1 MILKL
6 IKKKI
11 KSFLRYLG
19 WKLVKIKVKPPTTYP
34 HPDPDIQNI
43 QCIIKASGI
52 LHIGGHRGTE
62 AGVYNWFKKKVLWIE
77 ALPEI
82 FLELNDTVNIFYNQ
96 KAICA
101 LLGDKNKE
109 KQNFY
114 MANNDGAT
122 SSLFDFSKDVKKKK
136 LWSDRNFKMIKK
148 LSLDMVTLDNLF
160 EELNIQ
166 AKDYNHWILDV
177 QGAELL
183 VLKGAKKSL
192 VNCSSL
198 QIEVSKIEFY
208 EGGALW
214 EDLLTFLKEY
224 SFFPA
229 SYPQIDHT
237 EILFLK
243 KNI

>member
-1 MILKL
+1 MILTL
-6 IKKKI
+6 IKKII

-19 WKLVKIKVKPPTTYP
+19 WKLVKINIKTPTTYP

-43 QCIIKASGI
+43 ECIIKASGI

-77 ALPEI
+77 AIPEF
-82 FLELNDTVNIFYNQ
+82 FLELNDSVNRFYNQ

-109 KQNFY
+109 KQDFFI
-114 MANNDGAT
+114 ANNDAAT
-122 SSLFDFSKDVKKKK
+122 SSLFDFSKDVKKKN
-136 LWSDRNFKMIKK
+136 LWSDRNFKMVKK
-148 LSLDMVTLDNLF
+148 LSLDMITLDYLL
-160 EELNIQ
+160 EDLNIS
-166 AKDYNHWILDV
+166 AIDYNHWILDV

-192 VNCSSL
+192 INCNSI
-198 QIEVSKIEFY
+198 QVEVSRVEFY
-208 EGGALW
+208 EGGVLW
-214 EDLLTFLKEY
+214 NDLLIFLKEY
-224 SFFPA
+224 SFFPT
-229 SYPQIDHT
+229 SYPQVDHT

-243 KNI
+243 NNI

>member
-1 MILKL
+1 MILTS
-6 IKKKI
+6 IKKI
-11 KSFLRYLG
+11 LKSFLRYLG
-19 WKLVKIKVKPPTTYP
+19 WKLVKIKIKTPTTYP

-43 QCIIKASGI
+43 ECIIKATGI

-77 ALPEI
+77 AIPEF
-82 FLELNDTVNIFYNQ
+82 FLELNDSVNRFYNQ

-109 KQNFY
+109 KQDFFI
-114 MANNDGAT
+114 ANNDAAT
-122 SSLFDFSKDVKKKK
+122 SSLFDFSKDVKKKN
-136 LWSDRNFKMIKK
+136 LWSDRNFKMVKK
-148 LSLDMVTLDNLF
+148 LSLDMITLDYLL
-160 EELNIQ
+160 EDLNIS
-166 AKDYNHWILDV
+166 AIDYNHWILDV

-192 VNCSSL
+192 INCNSI
-198 QIEVSKIEFY
+198 QVEVSRVEFY
-208 EGGALW
+208 EGGVLW
-214 EDLLTFLKEY
+214 NDLLIFLKEY
-224 SFFPA
+224 SFFPT
-229 SYPQIDHT
+229 SYPQVDHT